1 MNVHSVTRFG
11 IASLSI
17 NYPNS
22 DNATIQEI
30 QSISKQLER
39 SPIYQALDEKTLFYI
54 QKPKN
59 SFQPTKIEINRG
71 GSIIGAFHV
80 TEKHGGARQ
89 RQIQEALLNAL
100 NTAWNT
106 FQAELFL
113 KQSNTR
119 NN

>member
-1 MNVHSVTRFG
+1 MNVHSVPRFG
-11 IASLSI
+11 TATLSI
-17 NYPNS
+17 SYPNNDRAS
-22 DNATIQEI
+22 IQEI
-30 QSISKQLER
+30 TSITEQLAR
-39 SPIYQALDEKTLFYI
+39 SPIYHALNEDTVFFI

-80 TEKHGGARQ
+80 TEKSGAARQ
-89 RQIQEALLNAL
+89 RQVHEALLNAL
-100 NTAWNT
+100 NTAWST

-113 KQSNTR
+113 QPRSTR